1 MGKRPLPHI
10 RRTARLST
18 VQEQDTTARQIQTMD
33 EKLEHKFIHFETDH
47 LLSKWGF
54 ADGELL
60 ADFLRKNGYNQLDEA
75 SEEWY
80 QFARRVL
87 CEVVECFVCPQIR
100 NAIKPYRVLTS
111 HNPIRVYEVDGRH
124 ITDYA
129 TPPTLQPLT
138 VSVPK
143 KVILET
149 AVHLY
154 AARFTPTGEIVS
166 YMVRSE
172 WGTAVAL
179 QHGWDT

>member
-1 MGKRPLPHI
+1 
-10 RRTARLST
+10 
-18 VQEQDTTARQIQTMD
+18 MD
-33 EKLEHKFIHFETDH
+33 ETSDSESIYFDTDH

-60 ADFLRKNGYNQLDEA
+60 ENFLHQHGYDQLGEESDEFYA
-75 SEEWY
+75 FS
-80 QFARRVL
+80 RRVL
-87 CEVVECFVCPQIR
+87 CEVVECFVCPKIN

-124 ITDYA
+124 VTDWEELQ
-129 TPPTLQPLT
+129 TLQPLT
-138 VSVPK
+138 VSVSK
-143 KVILET
+143 EMILAT

-154 AARFTPTGEIVS
+154 AARFTPAGEIVS

-172 WGTAVAL
+172 WATAVAQ